1 MLLLFPGTFLLCK
14 VNNKHMHRGHFDDPD
29 GAQRSCRSEG
39 WTCED
44 CSQYITGSCFLWGV
58 SPRPSPPVTV
68 QSCPGVPVQLTYHIG
83 MYVGVLVERTD
94 VYAVVVSNPFKT
106 LWCSW
111 SAVCHPQG
119 VSKRHSGENQRLT
132 ECIGEPLVLTRVIAA
147 RRPLWDG

>member
-44 CSQYITGSCFLWGV
+44 CSQYVTGSCFLWGV

-68 QSCPGVPVQLTYHIG
+68 QSCPGVPVQMCVKVGDIASFAGEEHSIILGSTKGTDDRGKKCYKPLT
-83 MYVGVLVERTD
+83 
-94 VYAVVVSNPFKT
+94 
-106 LWCSW
+106 
-111 SAVCHPQG
+111 SADP
-119 VSKRHSGENQRLT
+119 
-132 ECIGEPLVLTRVIAA
+132 IAK
-147 RRPLWDG
+147 DT

>member
-44 CSQYITGSCFLWGV
+44 CSQYVTGSCFLWGV

-94 VYAVVVSNPFKT
+94 VYAVVFSSPIKT

-111 SAVCHPQG
+111 SEEQNNEILLHLL
-119 VSKRHSGENQRLT
+119 EF
-132 ECIGEPLVLTRVIAA
+132 
-147 RRPLWDG
+147 